1 MASRWWGWG
10 ATAIVAVVFGALAAW
25 GALLLR
31 RAPTEHG
38 IVGARTVA
46 VRDAA
51 AAAGEGTPV
60 RLRGTL
66 VAAPTLVTRG
76 GRELAV
82 QMLEVTHAPPGG
94 GEAVVAYRRVQ
105 PSQVFL
111 SDGDSVVVI
120 EPDDADPAFLP
131 LLVSGVTQAG
141 GRLPPDVV
149 TQLVAGFDGLPG
161 RAGADV
167 RVRGIGAGR
176 PAVAYGTLVLR
187 EGVPSLVPPST
198 GGPLVLAAMSFT
210 ELEREIRSRDRLA
223 RLAGWSLVVVGAV
236 GLAGMLYTV
245 AFRQAA
251 GPSRSARS

>member
-10 ATAIVAVVFGALAAW
+10 ATAVVAVVFGALAAW

-31 RAPTEHG
+31 RAPAEHA
-38 IVGARTVA
+38 IVDARTVA

-51 AAAGEGTPV
+51 TAAGEPAPV
-60 RLRGTL
+60 RLHGTL

-82 QMLEVTHAPPGG
+82 QMLEVTHEPPGG
-94 GEAVVAYRRVQ
+94 GDPVVDYRRVQ

-120 EPDDADPAFLP
+120 EPDETDPALLP

-141 GRLPPDVV
+141 GRLPPDVA
-149 TQLVAGFDGLPG
+149 TQLVAGFDDLPD

-198 GGPLVLAAMSFT
+198 GGPLVLAAMSFA

-223 RLAGWSLVVVGAV
+223 RLAGWSLVIVGAV
-236 GLAGMLYTV
+236 GLAGTLYAV
-245 AFRQAA
+245 AFRQAV
-251 GPSRSARS
+251 GSPRSTRS